1 MASELF
7 CFAVVG
13 EDAVA
18 INLEQ
23 TFVVSIADQITN
35 RFTGELG
42 IIAGGGIVEI
52 KNMSMTLLGGSG
64 SERIDSVGSISG
76 LPRIGNDLQF
86 QRR

>member
-1 MASELF
+1 MF

-18 INLEQ
+18 IDLEQ
-23 TFVVSIADQITN
+23 TFVVSIADQITD

-52 KNMSMTLLGGSG
+52 KNMSMTFLGGSG
-64 SERIDSVGSISG
+64 SERIDSVGSIFG
-76 LPRIGNDLQF
+76 LPRIGNDLQV

>member
-1 MASELF
+1 MF

-13 EDAVA
+13 EDAIA
-18 INLEQ
+18 IDFEQ
-23 TFVVSIADQITN
+23 SSVVSVADQITD

-52 KNMSMTLLGGSG
+52 KNMPVLLLGGFG
-64 SERIDSVGSISG
+64 SARIDSVGSISG

>member
-1 MASELF
+1 MF
-7 CFAVVG
+7 CFALVG
-13 EDAVA
+13 KGSVA
-18 INLEQ
+18 TDPEQ
-23 TFVVSIADQITN
+23 TFAVSIADRIAD

-42 IIAGGGIVEI
+42 IISGGGIVEI
-52 KNMSMTLLGGSG
+52 KDMPVTLLDGSG